1 MPWKVEQANAEP
13 VGWQPD
19 GGREGHSMVSDE
31 KLTVNLIYDDSFL
44 FCCPHSGHLLYLSLP
59 MEQKWKLNW
68 VVIVVKGIPDI

>member
-44 FCCPHSGHLLYLSLP
+44 FCCYHIFLLIFQHFYYDYLDVYLY
-59 MEQKWKLNW
+59 
-68 VVIVVKGIPDI
+68 IYFT